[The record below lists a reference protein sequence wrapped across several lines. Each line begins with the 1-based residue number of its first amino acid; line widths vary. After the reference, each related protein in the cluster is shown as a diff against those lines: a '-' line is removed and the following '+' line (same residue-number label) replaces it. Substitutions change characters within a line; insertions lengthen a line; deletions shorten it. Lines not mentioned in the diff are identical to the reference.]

1 MTNDDFNFMR
11 DDSDLPLSIE
21 ELAAYLDGNLSDA
34 EMQHV
39 ASVIESSDPMQSI
52 MDGLEQAE
60 DTFAGYGAEDVQLPE
75 ELTDDSF
82 SIPGAG
88 FFAFYHQ
95 RFGRMPRIVAF
106 AQLGESDG
114 KSNGY
119 KENPPVVLGGEDIR
133 DENRE
138 AESAELKDEK

>member
-75 ELTDDSF
+75 ELAEWNFEVPEMDLISDVEVNEDNFYAYGSFDGRCMEDDYEVRDLYSDVDHQEISNDIEMYDSDLDDSI
-82 SIPGAG
+82 S
-88 FFAFYHQ
+88 
-95 RFGRMPRIVAF
+95 
-106 AQLGESDG
+106 
-114 KSNGY
+114 
-119 KENPPVVLGGEDIR
+119 
-133 DENRE
+133 
-138 AESAELKDEK
+138 